1 MMKIVIVAGG
11 SGGHIYP
18 ALTLAKELINRG
30 HKITFIGANDRME
43 KELIPS
49 LGYDFIGLDTK
60 TTRGGV
66 LQKFNSMLSIAHSY
80 NECLKI
86 LKNNCDLVIGFGN
99 YISVPVVLAAK
110 RLKIKV
116 VLHEQNSFV
125 GRANR
130 FLDMKADMII
140 ASYEESLKQF
150 KNPNTYVLGNPQS
163 SVALDIRKNK
173 KVLTDL
179 GLDPDMKTVVI
190 FMGSLGS
197 ESIMNV
203 MIEYF
208 NLLKDADYQVVYAT
222 GKKHYSKVKDMHF
235 KNVHIFDAINGIE
248 VMANSDLLISRAGAT
263 TLSEITAIGMPS
275 ILIPSPYVPN
285 NHQYHNAMALVKND
299 AAILLEEKNLN
310 PQVLKNMV
318 DGLIHDD
325 IRLKKLSDNARKMAN
340 DHVIENII
348 DRIDELWKQ

>member
-140 ASYEESLKQF
+140 ASYDESLKQF

-163 SVALDIRKNK
+163 SVALGIKEDK
-173 KVLTDL
+173 KVLSNL
-179 GLDPDMKTVVI
+179 GLNPDMKTVVI

-203 MIEYF
+203 MIDYF
-208 NLLKDADYQVVYAT
+208 KLLENVDYQIIYAT
-222 GKKHYSKVKDMHF
+222 GKKHYAKVKNMHF
-235 KNVHIFDAINGIE
+235 NNVYIFDAINGIE

-310 PQVLKNMV
+310 PQELKNMV
-318 DGLIHDD
+318 DDLIHDD
-325 IRLKKLSDNARKMAN
+325 ERLKVLSENARKMAN

-348 DRIDELWKQ
+348 YRIDELWKQ